1 MAVFTPKSRSAVTKL
16 VTRLNT
22 PALCHKPILRCKP
35 WRNKNVEGTVPARRK
50 AQKTLAVWVNHRDG
64 SVLIGKIYGPLRPRH
79 SVVMAE
85 KLKGAF

>member
-1 MAVFTPKSRSAVTKL
+1 M
-16 VTRLNT
+16 
-22 PALCHKPILRCKP
+22 
-35 WRNKNVEGTVPARRK
+35 PARRK